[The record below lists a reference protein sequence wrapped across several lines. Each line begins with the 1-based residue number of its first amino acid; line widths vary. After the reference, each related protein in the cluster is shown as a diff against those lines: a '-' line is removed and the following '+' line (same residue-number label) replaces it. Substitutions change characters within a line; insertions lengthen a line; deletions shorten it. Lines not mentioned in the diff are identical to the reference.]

1 MAISGDSGAAASATA
16 QDHWSSRWAFVMAAI
31 GSAVGLGNL
40 WRFPSEAGTN
50 GGGAFVVF
58 YILCVVLIGLP
69 ILLSETLIGRHGQ
82 SSAVESAK
90 NVARES
96 GASDGWASL
105 AWVGMVGA
113 FFILTFYSVV
123 AGWVLYYV
131 GVFAG
136 DLAGS
141 IADGGFLGGAFA
153 GESAERIQGY
163 LPALFADPGLMIALH
178 GLFMAATIYVVARGV
193 TGGIEVAATWLMPA
207 FFFLLVGIT
216 VYGAFTGAFAEAID
230 FMFAF
235 DPARLLHGSVMLSA
249 LGQAFFSL
257 SLGSALMIT
266 YGSYAGREVN
276 LARTSAVIAT
286 ADTSVAIIAGLAIF
300 PIVFAAGLD
309 VAAGPTL
316 MFQTLP
322 AAFQAMP
329 AGSLIGLLFFV
340 MVFFA
345 ALTSSIA
352 LLEAPVSWAIH
363 RFGTG
368 RQATAIVLGLVIFAI
383 GVLSA
388 LGYNV
393 LADVRP
399 LAFWPTFAGLDIL
412 DSIDAVTGKIL
423 LPLSGLLTAIFI
435 GWIADRR
442 LTDSEN
448 GLDGTLHLVWR
459 FLVAWLCPVA
469 VALILVL
476 GLFPGLL
483 G

>member
-1 MAISGDSGAAASATA
+1 MVAGGDPGVAASATA
-16 QDHWSSRWAFVMAAI
+16 QDHWSSRFAFVMAAV

-40 WRFPSEAGTN
+40 WRFPAEAGAN
-50 GGGAFVVF
+50 GGGAFVIF

-90 NVARES
+90 VVARES
-96 GASDGWASL
+96 GASDGWSAL
-105 AWVGMVGA
+105 AWVGMLGA

-123 AGWVLYYV
+123 AGWVLYYI
-131 GVFAG
+131 GVFG
-136 DLAGS
+136 TDL
-141 IADGGFLGGAFA
+141 IAAIGGGTLFEGAFA
-153 GESAERIQGY
+153 GQSVEQVQGH
-163 LPALFADPGLMIALH
+163 LPSLFADPLMMILLH
-178 GLFMAATIYVVARGV
+178 GAFMGITIYIVARGV
-193 TGGIEVAATWLMPA
+193 TGGIELAATWLMPA
-207 FFFLLVGIT
+207 FFLLLVGIT
-216 VYGAFTGAFAEAID
+216 VYGAFTGAFGQALE

-235 DPARLLHGSVMLSA
+235 NPERLLHGPVMLSA

-266 YGSYAGREVN
+266 YGSYASRSTN
-276 LARTSAVIAT
+276 LAGASTIIAS

-309 VAAGPTL
+309 PALGPTL

-322 AAFQAMP
+322 ASFQAMP
-329 AGSLIGLLFFV
+329 AGSLIGFLFFV

-352 LLEAPVSWAIH
+352 LLEAPTSWAIH
-363 RFGTG
+363 KFGAG
-368 RQATAIVLGLVIFAI
+368 RSRTAITLGLIIFSI
-383 GVLSA
+383 GMLSA

-393 LADVRP
+393 LSHVRP
-399 LAFWPTFAGLDIL
+399 LAFWPTFAELDIL
-412 DSIDAVTGKIL
+412 DSIDAITGKIL

-435 GWIADRR
+435 GWIADRK
-442 LTDSEN
+442 LTDAEN
-448 GLDGTLHLVWR
+448 GISGGLHLIWR
-459 FLVAWLCPVA
+459 FLIAWLCPIA
-469 VALILVL
+469 VSLILIL
-476 GLFPGLL
+476 GIFPGLI